1 MRMRIRAI
9 RPRAG
14 RKEGRKDGRKE
25 GKKKAEVE
33 RGEKRGPFLNDIGHV
48 TRVEVG
54 ARVELPLGGEFN
66 TTIT

>member
-9 RPRAG
+9 RPWAQKRG
-14 RKEGRKDGRKE
+14 KEG
-25 GKKKAEVE
+25 EVG

-54 ARVELPLGGEFN
+54 ARVELLLGGEFN